1 MVLPLI
7 VRAAPFLA
15 RGASA
20 LRKGKKL
27 KDLNMNDVTDA
38 SILRIA
44 KQVEKA
50 KGQGGSVRDIAKE
63 GAAAAKKS
71 KGSSSVAKAEAAAG
85 VAAAGAGT
93 VSAIKDK
100 AEAKARSKAR
110 SKAKGRRG
118 GVAPSGSTARENE
131 APKKAP
137 EAKNRNITPEAAA
150 PKAAAPKM
158 LGGRE
163 VKNGK
168 VFVSKAELDAFKK
181 KYGTDKD
188 LTDLLNKERG
198 LTRRAAPAKK
208 DKARAAL
215 KPIQSQTEF
224 RAEQDKMAAKKKAL
238 QEKARR
244 ET

>member
-50 KGQGGSVRDIAKE
+50 KGQGGPVRDIAKE
-63 GAAAAKKS
+63 AAAAVKKS
-71 KGSSSVAKAEAAAG
+71 KGSSGAARAEAAAG
-85 VAAAGAGT
+85 AAATGAAAA
-93 VSAIKDK
+93 SALKDTSEAKPKPKPK
-100 AEAKARSKAR
+100 AE
-110 SKAKGRRG
+110 AKGRRG
-118 GVAPSGSTARENE
+118 GVAPSGSTARE
-131 APKKAP
+131 K
-137 EAKNRNITPEAAA
+137 AA
-150 PKAAAPKM
+150 PKAAAAPKTEKKM

-181 KYGTDKD
+181 KYGTDKT
-188 LTDLLNKERG
+188 LRDLLNKERG
-198 LTRRAAPAKK
+198 LTRRDAPAKK
-208 DKARAAL
+208 DKPKAAL
-215 KPIQSQTEF
+215 KPIQSQAEF

-238 QEKARR
+238 QKKARE
-244 ET
+244 ETGKKK

>member
-50 KGQGGSVRDIAKE
+50 KGQGGPVRDIAKE
-63 GAAAAKKS
+63 AAAAVKKS
-71 KGSSSVAKAEAAAG
+71 KGSRGAARAEAAAG
-85 VAAAGAGT
+85 AAATGAAAA
-93 VSAIKDK
+93 SALKDTS
-100 AEAKARSKAR
+100 EAKPKPKA
-110 SKAKGRRG
+110 KAKGRRG
-118 GVAPSGSTARENE
+118 GVAPSGSTAREKA
-131 APKKAP
+131 APT
-137 EAKNRNITPEAAA
+137 ITPKAAA
-150 PKAAAPKM
+150 PKAAAPKTEKKM

-188 LTDLLNKERG
+188 LTDFLNAERG

-208 DKARAAL
+208 ATTSEKPLKGLETQADVDKRRLKQAALQKKAREE
-215 KPIQSQTEF
+215 TG
-224 RAEQDKMAAKKKAL
+224 KKK
-238 QEKARR
+238 
-244 ET
+244 

>member
-50 KGQGGSVRDIAKE
+50 KGQGGPVRDIAKE
-63 GAAAAKKS
+63 AAAAAKKS
-71 KGSSSVAKAEAAAG
+71 KGSSGVAKAAAAANVAAAG
-85 VAAAGAGT
+85 VGA

-100 AEAKARSKAR
+100 AEAKAKPKAE
-110 SKAKGRRG
+110 AKDSRG
-118 GVAPSGSTARENE
+118 GVAPSGSTTKE
-131 APKKAP
+131 K
-137 EAKNRNITPEAAA
+137 AA
-150 PKAAAPKM
+150 PKITPKAAPKTEKKM

-181 KYGTDKD
+181 KYGTDKT
-188 LTDLLNKERG
+188 LRDLLNKERG
-198 LTRRAAPAKK
+198 LTRRDAPAKK
-208 DKARAAL
+208 DKPKAAL
-215 KPIQSQTEF
+215 KPIQSQAEF

-238 QEKARR
+238 QKKARE
-244 ET
+244 ETGKKK